1 MRFGTEDL
9 KSMNNY
15 KELIVW
21 QKAIALVE
29 LVYQYTD
36 SFPDEERF
44 GLINQIRRSAVSVPS
59 NIAEGAG
66 RNSKN
71 EFRNFLGIA
80 NGSLNEL
87 STQLEISK
95 RLGLIQNEEF
105 KKAEELNNEIQKMIY
120 ALINKFSNL

>member
-1 MRFGTEDL
+1 
-9 KSMNNY
+9 MNNY

-21 QKAIALVE
+21 QKSMALVE
-29 LVYQYTD
+29 LVYQYTA

-44 GLINQIRRSAVSVPS
+44 GLTNQIRRSAVSVPS

-71 EFRNFLGIA
+71 EFRNFLGVA

-95 RLGLIQNEEF
+95 RLGLIQN
-105 KKAEELNNEIQKMIY
+105 KELKQAQELSIEIQKMIY
-120 ALINKFSNL
+120 TLINKFSNI